1 MDNIIR
7 KIGDGKVE
15 TKVRNA
21 ERDFFLKD
29 ARKKGQVQK
38 VGKESPT
45 YKQVLKEEIQSK
57 GREQILKTE
66 PPPRDMREDLTL
78 HLGEVRHTPGK
89 TSPEQSTC
97 SNKIIGL

>member
-29 ARKKGQVQK
+29 ARK
-38 VGKESPT
+38 
-45 YKQVLKEEIQSK
+45 
-57 GREQILKTE
+57 
-66 PPPRDMREDLTL
+66 RDRY
-78 HLGEVRHTPGK
+78 RR
-89 TSPEQSTC
+89 
-97 SNKIIGL
+97 